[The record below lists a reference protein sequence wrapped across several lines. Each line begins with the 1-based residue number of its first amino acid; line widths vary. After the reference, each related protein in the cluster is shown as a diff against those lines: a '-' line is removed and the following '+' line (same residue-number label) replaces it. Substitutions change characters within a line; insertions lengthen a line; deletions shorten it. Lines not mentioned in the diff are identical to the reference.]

1 MGEINPEINPELPK
15 DFSIDCGYI
24 LINAAECEPGL
35 EHNTQQIE
43 TQTDKV
49 IRGIKYC
56 MEITHAEKTIIA
68 IKKNITKQSKLC
80 RKLLRRSLLLQ
91 CICFRIFIQWEKN
104 VR

>member
-1 MGEINPEINPELPK
+1 MMQGEK

-49 IRGIKYC
+49 N
-56 MEITHAEKTIIA
+56 
-68 IKKNITKQSKLC
+68 KKQ
-80 RKLLRRSLLLQ
+80 
-91 CICFRIFIQWEKN
+91 
-104 VR
+104 